1 LKSKKDND
9 TPYLIKRRGIFH
21 LHKRVP
27 TQLIEQYGTKY
38 IRKSLRTRDKNE
50 AVKLAGNLVASME
63 KEWKKQM
70 RHEDYMRLMEQ
81 LENAG
86 KEAYGGIDLVNSPPH
101 YNQAGIECV
110 DAIAAATD
118 DGFQYYLQGNIIKYL
133 WRYRYKN
140 GIQDLEKA
148 QWYLNKL
155 IETLEE
161 E

>member
-1 LKSKKDND
+1 MK
-9 TPYLIKRRGIFH
+9 
-21 LHKRVP
+21 
-27 TQLIEQYGTKY
+27 
-38 IRKSLRTRDKNE
+38 
-50 AVKLAGNLVASME
+50 
-63 KEWKKQM
+63 
-70 RHEDYMRLMEQ
+70 HEDYMKRLEQ

-86 KEAYGGIDLVNSPPH
+86 KEAYGGVDLVNSPPH

-110 DAIAAATD
+110 DAISAATD